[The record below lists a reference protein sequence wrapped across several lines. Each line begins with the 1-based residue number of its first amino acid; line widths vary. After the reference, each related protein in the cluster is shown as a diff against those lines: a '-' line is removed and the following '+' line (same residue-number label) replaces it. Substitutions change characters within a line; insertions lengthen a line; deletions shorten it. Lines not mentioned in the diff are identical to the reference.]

1 MKRKPIREFK
11 GAYDFLSNFYEQ
23 DLIFEGEIYPTAEHA
38 FQACKTDD
46 PREKWAIRLQE
57 TPGKAKRYGRNV
69 ELRGDWESVKADCM
83 FQVLKA
89 KFKVPSLREKLLAT
103 EDAELIEGNAWG
115 DHYWG
120 KVKYKNKWV
129 GQNMLGKLL
138 MILRDDIRSLEAGIC
153 EHDH

>member
-11 GAYDFLSNFYEQ
+11 GAYAFLSNFYEQ
-23 DLIFEGEIYPTAEHA
+23 DLLFEGEIWPTAEHA
-38 FQACKTDD
+38 YQACKTND
-46 PREKWAIRLQE
+46 PREKAWVRSMA
-57 TPGKAKRYGRNV
+57 TPGSAKRLGRKV
-69 ELRGDWESVKADCM
+69 ELREDWETVKADCM

-89 KFKVPSLREKLLAT
+89 KFKNPELREQLLAT
-103 EDAELIEGNAWG
+103 EDAELIEGNTWG

-138 MILRDDIRSLEAGIC
+138 MVLRDDLRSHDQGVC
-153 EHDH
+153 EH